1 MEQQIF
7 WKDIQNKQKKIDLKS
22 IFFYYKNYC
31 KIHKVADV
39 AQSVEQLIRNQ

>member
-22 IFFYYKNYC
+22 IFFYCQNYC